1 MSPGCPGMVA
11 QRFWPLQRW
20 HTTMGNSPRLPKL
33 EVTHIA
39 AWQLK
44 RPHGMT
50 QASRACVGIATGSA
64 GSQVSMVGV
73 LESRDEHG
81 FRPMAHELSQCPGS
95 GPARLCQAVWNIKDA
110 GHQPGL
116 PSQADT
122 WPRSRRSV
130 VFSLYGSKQ
139 PTFLLFGRPGSR
151 ESHVSLAR
159 SCTIYQSGVCPT
171 PRVFPK
177 QGVSSGFDW
186 VFQTRASACSS
197 SAVIHSGSEA

>member
-1 MSPGCPGMVA
+1 MSVVFSP
-11 QRFWPLQRW
+11 WP
-20 HTTMGNSPRLPKL
+20 MS
-33 EVTHIA
+33 
-39 AWQLK
+39 
-44 RPHGMT
+44 
-50 QASRACVGIATGSA
+50 
-64 GSQVSMVGV
+64 
-73 LESRDEHG
+73 
-81 FRPMAHELSQCPGS
+81 FLSV
-95 GPARLCQAVWNIKDA
+95 QAVVLQACAKLSGNIKDA

-151 ESHVSLAR
+151 ESHASLAR

-177 QGVSSGFDW
+177 QGMSSGFDW

-197 SAVIHSGSEA
+197 SGVIHSGSEA